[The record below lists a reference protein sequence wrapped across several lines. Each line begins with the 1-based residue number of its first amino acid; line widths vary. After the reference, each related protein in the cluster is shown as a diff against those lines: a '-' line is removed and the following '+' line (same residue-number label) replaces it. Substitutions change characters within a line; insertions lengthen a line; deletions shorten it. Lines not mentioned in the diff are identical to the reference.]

1 MYSGGKMRS
10 RFDKELALLNS
21 ELINMGN
28 MIEQAIQKA
37 VTALVN
43 QNVELAKEAMEYDY
57 EIDKQEKEIENIC
70 FKLLLHQQPVA
81 GDLRLI
87 TAALKMI
94 SDMERIGDQAADISE
109 LTILMAKMDYVKSL
123 DHIRAMAKETMIMV
137 IDSLQSFVDKDIEK
151 ANKVIAQDDV
161 VDDLFDAVKA
171 EIIEIIHTA
180 PDKGDQ
186 ATDLLM
192 VAKYFERIGDH
203 ATNIAEWVI
212 FSITGE
218 HEAHQ

>member
-1 MYSGGKMRS
+1 MEIKMRS
-10 RFDKELALLNS
+10 RFDKELAQLNS
-21 ELINMGN
+21 ELINMGTL
-28 MIEQAIQKA
+28 IEQAIQNA
-37 VTALVN
+37 VEALVN
-43 QNVELAKEAMEYDY
+43 QNIERAHKAVEFDIDVDQKEKD
-57 EIDKQEKEIENIC
+57 IENIC
-70 FKLLLHQQPVA
+70 YKLLLHQQPVA

-109 LTILMAKMDYVKSL
+109 PYIKNLE
-123 DHIRAMAKETMIMV
+123 HIRSMARETMIMV
-137 IDSLQSFVDKDIEK
+137 IDSLQAFVDRDLEK
-151 ANKVIAQDDV
+151 AHAVIDHDDV
-161 VDDLFDAVKA
+161 VDDLFMTVKN
-171 EIIEIIHTA
+171 EIIQIIHNR
-180 PDKGDQ
+180 PDDGDQ

-218 HEAHQ
+218 RQ

>member
-1 MYSGGKMRS
+1 MRS
-10 RFDKELALLNS
+10 RFDKELAQLNS
-21 ELINMGN
+21 ELINMGTL
-28 MIEQAIQKA
+28 IEQAIQNA
-37 VTALVN
+37 VEALVN
-43 QNVELAKEAMEYDY
+43 QNIEQAHKAVEFD
-57 EIDKQEKEIENIC
+57 IDVDQKVKDIENIGY
-70 FKLLLHQQPVA
+70 KLLLHQQPVA

-109 LTILMAKMDYVKSL
+109 LTIAMSQKPYIKNLE
-123 DHIRAMAKETMIMV
+123 HIRSMARETMIMV
-137 IDSLQSFVDKDIEK
+137 IDSLQAFVDRDLEK
-151 ANKVIAQDDV
+151 AHAVIDHDDV
-161 VDDLFDAVKA
+161 VDDLFMTVKN
-171 EIIEIIHTA
+171 EIIQIIHNR
-180 PDKGDQ
+180 PDDGDQ

-218 HEAHQ
+218 RQ